1 MDFIHDI
8 YNLFWGDLFTI
19 SLPGGNTIG
28 ISLLVLILIPSGIFF
43 SVKTK
48 FLPIRLLKEMIHIAV
63 EKKQDTNDGAI
74 SGVQAL
80 IVSTATRVGM
90 GNMVGVVAAVS
101 AGGAG
106 AIFWMWITALMGAST
121 AFVEAT
127 LTEEQTILVWERASG
142 ITEISLQAFWLIPF

>member
-19 SLPGGNTIG
+19 PLPGGNTIG

-48 FLPIRLLKEMIHIAV
+48 FLPIRMFKEMVRIAV
-63 EKKQDTNDGAI
+63 EKKEESNEGAI
-74 SGVQAL
+74 TGVQAL

-90 GNMVGVVAAVS
+90 GNRRYWCCADDD
-101 AGGAG
+101 
-106 AIFWMWITALMGAST
+106 I
-121 AFVEAT
+121 
-127 LTEEQTILVWERASG
+127 
-142 ITEISLQAFWLIPF
+142 